1 MTQAR
6 DAMARLRLC
15 FLVAPGVVGGLERVV
30 HGLAL
35 GQAALGHEV
44 HVFAVL
50 APSPAPEPFLAAFEG
65 SAVMIHELRLAP
77 GPLHFP
83 AERRAIRALLQSLRP
98 DIVHSHGYRPDV
110 LDSGIARR
118 LGIPTVTTIHGES
131 FMGGRTRVY
140 EWLQWRTY
148 RRFDAVIAV
157 SASLRET
164 ALRRGVPGDRVHLI
178 RNAWPG
184 GLTLASRK
192 AARQELGLSAD
203 GPVVGWL
210 GRMIPV
216 KGADIFLRALA
227 EAGGPQATAV
237 LIGDGSER
245 SRLESLA
252 EQVGVGTRVRFVGGI
267 AAGGRLLPAFD
278 AFVLS
283 SRSEG
288 TPIVLFEA
296 MAAGVPIVAAR
307 VGGIPDVVGEGEALL
322 VPPEDP
328 VALAKGLRQVLE
340 TPSTAASMVERA
352 KRRLETEFATPAW
365 LERHEQLYRGLINAA
380 PRRR

>member
-1 MTQAR
+1 
-6 DAMARLRLC
+6 
-15 FLVAPGVVGGLERVV
+15 
-30 HGLAL
+30 
-35 GQAALGHEV
+35 
-44 HVFAVL
+44 
-50 APSPAPEPFLAAFEG
+50 
-65 SAVMIHELRLAP
+65 
-77 GPLHFP
+77 
-83 AERRAIRALLQSLRP
+83 
-98 DIVHSHGYRPDV
+98 
-110 LDSGIARR
+110 
-118 LGIPTVTTIHGES
+118 
-131 FMGGRTRVY
+131 
-140 EWLQWRTY
+140 
-148 RRFDAVIAV
+148 
-157 SASLRET
+157 
-164 ALRRGVPGDRVHLI
+164 
-178 RNAWPG
+178 
-184 GLTLASRK
+184 
-192 AARQELGLSAD
+192 
-203 GPVVGWL
+203 
-210 GRMIPV
+210 MIPV